1 VGRLIGDV
9 SLLSPSFLLSIG
21 SILEGVLAGSVRK
34 VVLEVCEA
42 LRIPIVLQPP
52 TLEQLQTG
60 QMDGAFIS
68 STSRLVMPIDRIL
81 LPDGTEKALEAS
93 HPIVAQISHHVQ
105 QEVAKRSVRVV

>member
-1 VGRLIGDV
+1 
-9 SLLSPSFLLSIG
+9 
-21 SILEGVLAGSVRK
+21 
-34 VVLEVCEA
+34 VLEVCEA

-68 STSRLVMPIDRIL
+68 STSQLVMPIDKIL

-93 HPIVAQISHHVQ
+93 RHPTQSWRKSATMYS
-105 QEVAKRSVRVV
+105 KK